1 MGVRELSLPRPSEA
15 HRMRLRWSV
24 ARRDISLAISLALAG
39 LLIVSFVSGWIASL
53 LGLTEFG
60 LHKYS
65 SLAVFGLGLV
75 HLGLHWRPLAAQ
87 VRRLYGGGAPKRPG
101 GQS

>member
-1 MGVRELSLPRPSEA
+1 MGVRELYLPHSAEA
-15 HRMRLRWSV
+15 HRTRLRWSV
-24 ARRDISLAISLALAG
+24 ARRDISLAISLALAV
-39 LLIVSFVSGWIASL
+39 LLVVSFVSGWMASL

-65 SLAVFGLGLV
+65 SLAVFALGLV

-87 VRRLYGGGAPKRPG
+87 VRRLFGGGAPKRPG
-101 GQS
+101 GRR